1 MAGVGSAGGRQLPVK
16 DLANSAVGHSPAGG
30 SAVRHVR
37 QAQHEQH
44 PRWQRSNRGSI
55 RHTMLDATRRA
66 WAQYWT
72 ARAQRA
78 TAGILHRL
86 DDRTLKDIG
95 IDRSEIESVVY
106 GDRCGRGQRLP
117 ERRVCMG

>member
-1 MAGVGSAGGRQLPVK
+1 VRDAGQSQRKRQQPP
-16 DLANSAVGHSPAGG
+16 H
-30 SAVRHVR
+30 
-37 QAQHEQH
+37 
-44 PRWQRSNRGSI
+44 WQRNNRGSI
-55 RHTMLDATRRA
+55 RHMMLTATRRA
-66 WAQYWT
+66 WARYWT
-72 ARAQRA
+72 VRAQRA

-86 DDRTLKDIG
+86 DDRTLKDVG